1 MTRVTLVPA
10 PALLALTVVTLLLPF
25 GPDPSG
31 AVILAL
37 LIVAPLEFVAFTYD
51 FVARKDPVLSHA
63 FAPRLVLHVVGSL
76 LALFVLAIF
85 AYIVGYIQL

>member
-1 MTRVTLVPA
+1 MTRATLVPA
-10 PALLALTVVTLLLPF
+10 PALLTLTIVTLLLSF

-31 AVILAL
+31 AVTLAL
-37 LIVAPLEFVAFTYD
+37 LIVAPLEFVAFAYD
-51 FVARKDPVLSHA
+51 VVARKNPVLSRA

-85 AYIVGYIQL
+85 AYIAGYIPL